1 MGIEESRIYYPLQP
15 RLISITQ
22 PLFSQLDRDKKVVA
36 ELKRRRIKM
45 KKMFLL
51 LVLAMVI
58 LILSGCATTKTYT
71 HEGWEK
77 EGVTPQQLQ
86 RDFAECEGPLYV
98 KADMA
103 NYETDLGFCV
113 DAERA
118 RGARADSWRMWS
130 ATVTFILDTATKGL
144 CDRCMKSKG
153 YEKVNKPGRDIVSCM
168 EEKGWEWKVTEERVE
183 SKKDIPKT
191 PTPTPTGG
199 KGGID
204 NRPPWQ
210 R

>member
-1 MGIEESRIYYPLQP
+1 
-15 RLISITQ
+15 
-22 PLFSQLDRDKKVVA
+22 
-36 ELKRRRIKM
+36 M
-45 KKMFLL
+45 KKLIT
-51 LVLAMVI
+51 LAMV
-58 LILSGCATTKTYT
+58 LGLVVSGCATTKTYT

-77 EGVTPQQLQ
+77 EGASSQQLQ
-86 RDFAECEGPLYV
+86 RDFAECKGPLYV

-113 DAERA
+113 DAQRA

-130 ATVTFILDTATKGL
+130 STVSFILDTATKGL
-144 CDRCMKSKG
+144 CDRCMKTKG
-153 YEKVNKPGRDIVSCM
+153 YEKINDPESGRNTVNCM
-168 EEKGWEWKVTEERVE
+168 ESKGWEWKVTEEVVE

-191 PTPTPTGG
+191 PTPTNSG